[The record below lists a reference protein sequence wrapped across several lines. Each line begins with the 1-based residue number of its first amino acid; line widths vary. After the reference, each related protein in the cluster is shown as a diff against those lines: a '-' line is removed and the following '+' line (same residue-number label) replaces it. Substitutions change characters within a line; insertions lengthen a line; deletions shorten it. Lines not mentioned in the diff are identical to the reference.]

1 MVKKEIMARQTATA
15 DLLFSRARSRF
26 GKGDRVSVEEL
37 ADELGISRATAY
49 RWVGNGEQLA
59 GEVIARLAQ
68 DTFRRALS
76 EARGRGAARVL
87 SMMERGL
94 RLIVAFEPYREFLA
108 RDPQKAL
115 RIVASKEGPVQ
126 ARTIALHEELLV
138 EEIRRGHLKLPVDP
152 HTMAYALV
160 RIAESFL
167 YADVIAGEKPDID
180 KAVEI
185 LRLMLRS

>member
-1 MVKKEIMARQTATA
+1 MARTTGTAPTS
-15 DLLFSRARSRF
+15 DQLLSHAFRRF
-26 GKGDRVSVEEL
+26 AKGERTSVEEL
-37 ADELGISRATAY
+37 AAELGISRATAY
-49 RWVGNGEQLA
+49 RRAGNAERLA
-59 GEVIARLAQ
+59 GEMIARLAEA
-68 DTFRRALS
+68 TFRRALS

-87 SMMERGL
+87 SMMERGM
-94 RLIVAFEPYREFLA
+94 RLIVGFEPYRAFLA

-126 ARTIALHEELLV
+126 QRTIALHEELLV
-138 EEIRRGHLKLPVDP
+138 EEMRAGHLKLRVDA

-180 KAVEI
+180 KAMEI
-185 LRLMLRS
+185 LRLMLR